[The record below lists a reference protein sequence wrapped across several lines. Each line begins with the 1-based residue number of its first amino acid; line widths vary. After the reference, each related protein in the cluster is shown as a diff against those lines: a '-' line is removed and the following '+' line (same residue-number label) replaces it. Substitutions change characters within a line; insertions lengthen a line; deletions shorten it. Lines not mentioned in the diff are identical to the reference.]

1 MFSMTMLASPAFLS
15 RKTAF
20 FIAVLLVS
28 GIHASGHAT
37 ELAASPYSLMFGT
50 FSGSNLFIPGEI
62 RESRLYSERKI
73 QLQPGLNWLTS
84 TDLAGARHGQLIP
97 LRSQQFEWSTGPQIK
112 LGKAEMAFPLIS
124 GRESNDLNMLSS
136 WNGSSPTLLY
146 KLGTKD
152 RISVTGSYKVHNSL
166 TSSSTKKSASLSW
179 RHALTES
186 WAIKTGITQN
196 WENGS
201 SNYLGS
207 SVETYASVHASL
219 PHGWRWNISGSWY
232 ESKYG
237 SGNLLKT
244 PQQSHVAELS
254 LSTKYELY
262 DGWRISGTLSA
273 SQTSRSDAGRAMM
286 EQSSKI
292 KIYKEF

>member
-1 MFSMTMLASPAFLS
+1 MAGL
-15 RKTAF
+15 
-20 FIAVLLVS
+20 
-28 GIHASGHAT
+28 HASSHAA
-37 ELAASPYSLMFGT
+37 ELAGSPYSLLFGP
-50 FSGSNLFIPGEI
+50 FSGSSLFIPGEI
-62 RESRLYSERKI
+62 RENRLYSERKI

-84 TDLAGARHGQLIP
+84 TDLSGARHGQLIP

-146 KLGTKD
+146 KLSAKD
-152 RISVTGSYKVHNSL
+152 KIRITGSYKVHNNL

-179 RHALTES
+179 RHALTDS
-186 WAIKTGITQN
+186 WAIKTGMTQN
-196 WENGS
+196 WESGS
-201 SNYLGS
+201 NNYLGS
-207 SVETYASVHASL
+207 SVETYASVQASL
-219 PHGWRWNISGSWY
+219 PHGWRWNISGSWS
-232 ESKYG
+232 ESKNG
-237 SGNLLKT
+237 LSNLLNT
-244 PQQSHVAELS
+244 PQQNHVAELS

-273 SQTSRSDAGRAMM
+273 SQTSRSDADRAMM

-292 KIYKEF
+292 KFYKEF